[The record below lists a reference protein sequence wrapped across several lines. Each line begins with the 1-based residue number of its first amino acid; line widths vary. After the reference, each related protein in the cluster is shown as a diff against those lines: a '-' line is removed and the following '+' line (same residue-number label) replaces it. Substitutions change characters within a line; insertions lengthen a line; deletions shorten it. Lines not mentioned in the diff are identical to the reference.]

1 MIKLE
6 KTSFSYGNMSILK
19 NVTLSEN
26 EPLIVGLWG
35 RNGSGKTTLMKLL
48 SGLEKSDSGS
58 ITVNGITPYNNN
70 EAMNS
75 ITYMQ
80 ENHPFSDFWD
90 VEDALHYSAL
100 FNKNWNN
107 ELANQLVGIFEL
119 PRKKK
124 IKHFSKGMRSLLQIV
139 IGLASQAP
147 VTIMDE
153 PTNGLDAYMRKQFND
168 ALLTTFEENP
178 RLILLSTHHIDE
190 IEAMCDKIAIVNQQT
205 IVRYENTEE
214 LKMHGVIL
222 SGPTETVE
230 TLIAGETVLETR
242 KLGKQISVMIDSL
255 YSDAWLSKAKEVG
268 ITIEKAPLQDYLVN
282 YTMKKEVDNA

>member
-6 KTSFSYGNMSILK
+6 NISFSYGNTSILK

-70 EAMNS
+70 ETMNS

-100 FNKNWNN
+100 FNINWNN
-107 ELANQLVGIFEL
+107 ELAEQLVGIFDL

-222 SGPTETVE
+222 SGPAEAVE

-255 YSDAWLSKAKEVG
+255 YSDAWLSKAKEAG
-268 ITIEKAPLQDYLVN
+268 ITVEKAPLQDYLVN

>member
-6 KTSFSYGNMSILK
+6 NISFSYGNTSILK
-19 NVTLSEN
+19 DVTLSEN

-48 SGLEKSDSGS
+48 SGLEKSDSES

-70 EAMNS
+70 ETMNS

-100 FNKNWNN
+100 FNINWNN
-107 ELANQLVGIFEL
+107 ELAEQLVGIFDL

-222 SGPTETVE
+222 SGPTEAVE

-255 YSDAWLSKAKEVG
+255 YSDAWLSKAKEAG
-268 ITIEKAPLQDYLVN
+268 ITVEKAPLQDYLVN